1 MNTLKNQTAKNV
13 LIYCAYLAFFSIV
26 YITSLTTVYGFAD
39 DYAYI
44 AAAHTQLLDL
54 LSMMTQGGRPVYAVL
69 SCIYIDVTH
78 VSDLCW
84 IRLFSLAGIAAL
96 STLFMKHLKE
106 NSQFSSSVC
115 IIFAACIGLMPAFQV
130 YAAWSVTAGYTWAAF
145 LAGLSYR
152 LVQHNSKQQWQRLFF
167 SFLLLGLAICTYQPS
182 AMMYWVFAGTAWL
195 ASDKPLPTRK
205 VMFITC
211 AVMAGA
217 LILDF
222 IATKTLPSLIFH
234 TAPSM
239 NRTALV
245 SDIREKCTWF
255 LLKALRNALDLPYAK
270 GSTLLSILVLI
281 FIVSGF
287 ALHYR
292 ASKYFN
298 YQKVFICIFLVPL
311 SYLPNLVVQ
320 ENWAAY
326 RTQSA
331 LTSLLLL
338 YFTMALWSWLNTIK
352 ASHYM
357 TSCMSIM
364 LVLCAWTAH
373 SDVKNGFAKP
383 QSTELHLTAHYLSQI
398 NNLKNASSIYFV
410 LARREETLAPFLRYD
425 EFGLPSSSQVW
436 VPKNLVW
443 VLLNAQ
449 HAPNLATV
457 TTARVGPSTDIPKTD
472 NVTIFNFD
480 DILQQAHAQ

>member
-1 MNTLKNQTAKNV
+1 MNILNSQIAKDA
-13 LIYCAYLAFFSIV
+13 LAYCAYLVFFSII
-26 YITSLTTVYGFAD
+26 YITSLTTIYGFSD

-44 AAAHTQLLDL
+44 ASAHTQLPDL
-54 LSMMTQGGRPVYAVL
+54 MSMMTQGGRPVYAVL
-69 SCIYIDVTH
+69 SCIYIGVTN

-106 NSQFSSSVC
+106 NSPFSSSVC
-115 IIFAACIGLMPAFQV
+115 IVFAACIGLMPAFQV

-145 LAGLSYR
+145 MAGLSYR
-152 LVQHNSKQQWQRLFF
+152 LVQHNPKQQWQRLFF

-195 ASDKPLPTRK
+195 ASDKPLPALK
-205 VMFITC
+205 VLLTTC

-222 IATKTLPSLIFH
+222 IATKALPSLVFH
-234 TAPSM
+234 AIPPM

-245 SDIREKCTWF
+245 SDIGGKITWF

-287 ALHYR
+287 VVHYR
-292 ASKYFN
+292 ARQYFK
-298 YQKVFICIFLVPL
+298 YQKVLICIFLVPL

-338 YFTMALWSWLNTIK
+338 YFTIALWSWLKTIK
-352 ASHYM
+352 ASQYM
-357 TSCMSIM
+357 TPCMSVLLI
-364 LVLCAWTAH
+364 LCAWIAH

-383 QSTELHLTAHYLSQI
+383 QSTELRLTTQYLSKI
-398 NNLKNASSIYFV
+398 NNFDNAASIYFV

-425 EFGLPSSSQVW
+425 EFGLPSSSQMW
-436 VPKNLVW
+436 LPKSLIW
-443 VLLNAQ
+443 VLLNAR
-449 HAPNLATV
+449 HSPNLAKV
-457 TTARVGPSTDIPKTD
+457 SIAGVGYATDIPNSG
-472 NVTIFNFD
+472 NVTVFNFG
-480 DILQQAHAQ
+480 DILQQAHSQ